1 MTRIRVAIGDVQS
14 PRLEDIL
21 VQITHQQP
29 DMEFVGQVEKHNLKG
44 SIARRKAEVLI
55 CEVGP
60 FELPNVCRELFSE
73 QNPPVVVGL
82 ARGGRE
88 ATVCIAN
95 AGVAQL
101 TSVIRSA
108 FLSGGDSRNVIELI
122 RPSEPQP
129 DEEERFSLGRTARR
143 RAASA
148 APAVGGTVT
157 TKNCCQY
164 GAT

>member
-122 RPSEPQP
+122 RPSEPNP
-129 DEEERFSLGRTARR
+129 MKKRSNRIHPTPNVL
-143 RAASA
+143 
-148 APAVGGTVT
+148 
-157 TKNCCQY
+157 
-164 GAT
+164 